1 MSTHDKSRSSGADL
15 VVKNLEAHGVKWV
28 FGIPGAKVDR
38 VFDALEDSSIQTV
51 VVRHEDNAAF
61 MAGAIGRLTGK
72 AGVALVTSGPGCTNL
87 TTGLLT
93 ANTEADP
100 MLALGGVVPL
110 SDRLKQVHQ
119 TLDTV
124 SLFKPVTKFS
134 AEITSPTAI
143 SEGVTNA
150 LRAAVSDRPGAS
162 FLALPQDI
170 MNTEVG
176 SEEGVLVSGKI
187 PRMGAANNAGLE
199 QAAEL
204 INNARQPVVLLGM
217 QSSEPRNVEALRA
230 LLNKCTLPVTGT
242 FQAAGAIDMPN
253 LDLFAGRVGLW
264 PNQPGDALLKNADV
278 VITVGYN
285 PAEHEPFKWNAN
297 EHKVIHLDSIQAE
310 IDNYYNPDAELRGD
324 IAESLESLAAKLDER
339 EVEGESRTI
348 LESVARERKELA
360 ALAPTLDN
368 GKAVHPLRIVHE
380 LQHLVDEKVT
390 MCVDMGSFHIWIA
403 RYLTSFRARQLLI
416 SNGQQTMGVAL
427 PWAIAAAL
435 ERPDEK
441 IISVSGDGS
450 FMQSSMEL
458 ETAVRLDLNIMHVIW
473 IDNHY
478 NMVQVQED
486 QKYGRGS
493 GVEFGSIDFKA
504 YAESMGAKGF
514 AVQSPD
520 QLHDTLT
527 QAMATQGPSVVAIPV
542 DYKDNPKLMAE
553 KGWMSDLVKQ

>member
-1 MSTHDKSRSSGADL
+1 MATNDKLRNSGADL
-15 VVKNLEAHGVKWV
+15 VVRNLEAHGVQWV

-51 VVRHEDNAAF
+51 VARHEANAAF
-61 MAGAIGRLTGK
+61 MAGAVGRLTGK

-110 SDRLKQVHQ
+110 QDRLKQVHQ

-124 SLFKPVTKFS
+124 SLFTPVTKFS
-134 AEITSPTAI
+134 AEITSPNAI

-170 MNTEVG
+170 MNSEGV
-176 SEEGVLVSGKI
+176 SEEVLVSGKI
-187 PRMGAANNAGLE
+187 PRMGAASRNGIE

-204 INNARQPVVLLGM
+204 INNAKQPAILLGM
-217 QSSEPRNVEALRA
+217 QSSEPRNVEALHQ
-230 LLNKCTLPVTGT
+230 LLNKTTLPVAGT
-242 FQAAGAIDMPN
+242 FQAAGAIDMPR
-253 LDLFAGRVGLW
+253 LELFAGRVGLW
-264 PNQPGDALLKNADV
+264 PNQPGDELLKNADV
-278 VITVGYN
+278 VLTIGYN
-285 PAEHEPFKWNAN
+285 PAEHEPFKWNAAD
-297 EHKVIHLDSIQAE
+297 HKVIHLDSIQAE
-310 IDNYYNPDAELRGD
+310 IDNYYNPDVELRGD
-324 IAESLESLAAKLDER
+324 IAETLTTLSEQLTPRSIDGAAADLLKRVAEER
-339 EVEGESRTI
+339 ANI
-348 LESVARERKELA
+348 AKI
-360 ALAPTLDN
+360 APTLDN
-368 GKAVHPLRIVHE
+368 GHSVHPLRIVHE
-380 LQHLVDEKVT
+380 LQHLVDDNVT

-427 PWAIAAAL
+427 PWAIASAL
-435 ERPDEK
+435 VRPNEK

-458 ETAVRLDLNIMHVIW
+458 ETAVRLNCNIMHVIW

-478 NMVQVQED
+478 NMVQIQED
-486 QKYGRGS
+486 DKYGRSS
-493 GVEFGSIDFKA
+493 GVEFGAIDFAA

-514 AVQSPD
+514 SVNRPD
-520 QLHDTLT
+520 QLHDTLAA
-527 QAMATQGPSVVAIPV
+527 AMATQGPSVVAIPV
-542 DYKDNPKLMAE
+542 DYSDNGKLMAQQ
-553 KGWMSDLVKQ
+553 GLMSELIEQ

>member
-1 MSTHDKSRSSGADL
+1 
-15 VVKNLEAHGVKWV
+15 
-28 FGIPGAKVDR
+28 
-38 VFDALEDSSIQTV
+38 
-51 VVRHEDNAAF
+51 
-61 MAGAIGRLTGK
+61 
-72 AGVALVTSGPGCTNL
+72 
-87 TTGLLT
+87 
-93 ANTEADP
+93 
-100 MLALGGVVPL
+100 
-110 SDRLKQVHQ
+110 
-119 TLDTV
+119 
-124 SLFKPVTKFS
+124 
-134 AEITSPTAI
+134 
-143 SEGVTNA
+143 
-150 LRAAVSDRPGAS
+150 
-162 FLALPQDI
+162 
-170 MNTEVG
+170 
-176 SEEGVLVSGKI
+176 
-187 PRMGAANNAGLE
+187 
-199 QAAEL
+199 
-204 INNARQPVVLLGM
+204 
-217 QSSEPRNVEALRA
+217 
-230 LLNKCTLPVTGT
+230 
-242 FQAAGAIDMPN
+242 MPN

-310 IDNYYNPDAELRGD
+310 IDNYYNPDVELRGD

-478 NMVQVQED
+478 NMVQIQED

-493 GVEFGSIDFKA
+493 GVDYGWNR
-504 YAESMGAKGF
+504 
-514 AVQSPD
+514 
-520 QLHDTLT
+520 L
-527 QAMATQGPSVVAIPV
+527 QG
-542 DYKDNPKLMAE
+542 LR
-553 KGWMSDLVKQ
+553 